1 MEKKT
6 IFKFVNMLLSLTITI
21 GTGVIL
27 YDNISSLDKV
37 NCKDFLLHIIL
48 SLCASIINIFGLIS
62 CCGIGC
68 SKINFIINFL
78 LNNFLLIYNVTYYS
92 DNTSCINYY
101 EKQYNSLWII
111 FISYI
116 VYQSLFTLFDIFIIY
131 YFFHE

>member
-6 IFKFVNMLLSLTITI
+6 IFKFVNMLLSLTMTI
-21 GTGVIL
+21 STGTIL
-27 YDNISSLDKV
+27 YYNLKSLDKAY
-37 NCKDFLLHIIL
+37 CKDFLLHIIL

-78 LNNFLLIYNVTYYS
+78 LNNFLLIYNVSYYNDS
-92 DNTSCINYY
+92 NNCLDYY
-101 EKQYNSLWII
+101 KKEYNNLWIL

-116 VYQSLFTLFDIFIIY
+116 VYQGLFTLFDIFIIY
-131 YFFHE
+131 YYFYE